1 MNKWIFLGLF
11 PVLFSCKSKKDQED
25 KNLVSVVSLIQ
36 GQVKM
41 VDTSL
46 YRITMIQKVDST
58 ADTTIISREDFRK
71 IAKDFLTLPDIS
83 SEKMKEYY
91 DESNSYDKDM
101 ELALFTYTAK
111 DPDVEIRRETI
122 MLEPNPT
129 GGDSKVKSILI
140 NSVRSEKDSTIEKDM
155 TWHLDARFQVVY
167 KIRKANQPEQI
178 PGSKNSPA
186 SLIYTR

>member
-140 NSVRSEKDSTIEKDM
+140 NSVRIQD
-155 TWHLDARFQVVY
+155 FQH
-167 KIRKANQPEQI
+167 KISSQ
-178 PGSKNSPA
+178 
-186 SLIYTR
+186 L

>member
-1 MNKWIFLGLF
+1 MNKWIILGLL

-25 KNLVSVVSLIQ
+25 KNLVSVVSLIE
-36 GQVKM
+36 GQIKM

-46 YRITMIQKVDST
+46 YRITVIQKIDST
-58 ADTTIISREDFRK
+58 ADTSIISREDFRK

-101 ELALFTYTAK
+101 ELALFTYTAR
-111 DPDVEIRRETI
+111 DPEVEIRRETI
-122 MLEPNPT
+122 MLEPDPT

-140 NSVRSEKDSTIEKDM
+140 NSIRSEKDSTIEKDM
-155 TWHLDARFQVVY
+155 TWHMDSRFQVVS
-167 KIRKANQPEQI
+167 KIRKANQPEKIRILQV
-178 PGSKNSPA
+178 
-186 SLIYTR
+186 RWE